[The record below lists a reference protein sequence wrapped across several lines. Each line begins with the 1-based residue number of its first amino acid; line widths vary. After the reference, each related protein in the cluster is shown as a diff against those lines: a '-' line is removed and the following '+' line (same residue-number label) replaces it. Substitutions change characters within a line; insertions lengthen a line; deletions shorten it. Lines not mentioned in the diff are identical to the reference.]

1 MVAKSEVCLGPLS
14 GLNNQ
19 VFSPSGIILQ
29 NKCKLGSKLSSIF
42 FFNGRQVLCSSYNL
56 HIVNITFVKSIQV
69 LLVLTYN
76 HAFITKIKI

>member
-56 HIVNITFVKSIQV
+56 DIDEATVNCLFSIVQLIGDQEI
-69 LLVLTYN
+69 
-76 HAFITKIKI
+76 